1 MKRIVCENCGG
12 NHFVEHVGY
21 RFCAYCNTC
30 YVIQGVDL
38 PSGNSPM
45 TINED
50 IANLL
55 RKCHEDPAKAHRY
68 ANLILDI
75 DPSNKEALKFL

>member
-12 NHFVEHVGY
+12 NRLIEHAGY
-21 RFCAYCNTC
+21 LLCAYCNTR
-30 YVIQGVDL
+30 YVLQGVDL

-55 RKCHEDPAKAHRY
+55 RKCHEDPTKARRY

-75 DPSNKEALKFL
+75 DPSNEEALRYL